1 MPYFKTL
8 NEGLRKSEFISEH
21 QWDLLNSLLDTTDT
35 YRDPETRLNK
45 KILAVN
51 GKTNTIKSVL
61 KRIVVHNLQTHLK
74 NIKQLFIA

>member
-35 YRDPETRLNK
+35 YRDPETMLNK
-45 KILAVN
+45 KRL
-51 GKTNTIKSVL
+51 
-61 KRIVVHNLQTHLK
+61 
-74 NIKQLFIA
+74 

>member
-21 QWDLLNSLLDTTDT
+21 LLFFIRHYNDT

-45 KILAVN
+45 KRL
-51 GKTNTIKSVL
+51 
-61 KRIVVHNLQTHLK
+61 
-74 NIKQLFIA
+74 